1 MASVKL
7 DDLENAIVMVDSGLG
22 DAKAWVERET
32 GIIYMR
38 NDEYMDDEAPLPADI
53 DIDDDD
59 ARYVAVP
66 GAREF
71 HLGHAL
77 AFRFT
82 ESQLPGDEEKVRE
95 FFRKPGAYARFS
107 RLVESRGA
115 RDEWHRFREE
125 ETKAALRAWCDE
137 HGLELDES

>member
-53 DIDDDD
+53 DNDDEG
-59 ARYVAVP
+59 YVAVP

-71 HLGHAL
+71 DLGHAL

-82 ESQLPGDEEKVRE
+82 ESHLPGDEEKVRE

-115 RDEWHRFREE
+115 RDDWHRFRED
-125 ETKAALRAWCDE
+125 ETRAALQRWCE
-137 HGLELDES
+137 QHGLQLEG